1 MSKIMR
7 LSAGLAMA
15 GALLLA
21 SACGGDAGSGDGGTT
36 DTGMSAFQDC
46 LKEHGVS
53 MPEGGGRPSGAPTD
67 RPSGAPTDRP
77 SGVPTD
83 RPSDAPTDRP
93 SGAPTGRPSGGPGM
107 STEMRAAMQACASLR
122 PQAPEGG
129 QGGPGAPGDSGQQQ
143 SDG

>member
-53 MPEGGGRPSGAPTD
+53 MPEGGRGGGRPSGAPTD
-67 RPSGAPTDRP
+67 RPSGT
-77 SGVPTD
+77 
-83 RPSDAPTDRP
+83 PTDRP

-122 PQAPEGG
+122 PEAPEGG
-129 QGGPGAPGDSGQQQ
+129 QGGPGAPGDGGQQP